1 MTPEEQKN
9 EIERLKYEI
18 DLLKSKQEPEVP
30 EVEEIDEETA
40 TEVEVEDPN
49 RDDPRGDLAASNARL
64 NAEVSRLRELD
75 ELRAEKLDRLESII
89 RKQGYKI

>member
-18 DLLKSKQEPEVP
+18 DLLKSRQEPEAP
-30 EVEEIDEETA
+30 
-40 TEVEVEDPN
+40 EVEDPN